1 MPHILKI
8 YRDFTKGLA
17 PFSLGEILKRE
28 RENMKSI
35 SVIVQFTCFWVH
47 FLVENGVFC
56 KWDLVNY
63 NSIEFF
69 CLCLKTRVLLC
80 RIINFSSVYMSLS
93 GWGGNGDGRERRM
106 SVDIGRKSEREKE
119 DKRKIIYRTRF
130 SWNRSN

>member
-1 MPHILKI
+1 M
-8 YRDFTKGLA
+8 
-17 PFSLGEILKRE
+17 
-28 RENMKSI
+28 
-35 SVIVQFTCFWVH
+35 
-47 FLVENGVFC
+47 
-56 KWDLVNY
+56 NY